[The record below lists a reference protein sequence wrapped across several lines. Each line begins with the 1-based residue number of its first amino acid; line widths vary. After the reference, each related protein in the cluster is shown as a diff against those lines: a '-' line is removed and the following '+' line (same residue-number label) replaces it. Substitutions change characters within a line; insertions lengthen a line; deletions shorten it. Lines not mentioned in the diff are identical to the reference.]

1 MAIHT
6 TGAQTTE
13 PPVAAPSAPAEAVP
27 ARRSCTDAVAYAVT
41 ACNGRPTPRR
51 LEGVRAAASVM
62 GWVLWILL
70 TLTTAAFLTFAPSM
84 L

>member
-1 MAIHT
+1 MAVHT
-6 TGAQTTE
+6 TRAQTTQ
-13 PPVAAPSAPAEAVP
+13 PHVAAPSAPAEAVP
-27 ARRSCTDAVAYAVT
+27 VQRFCTYPAVRAVAGCT
-41 ACNGRPTPRR
+41 QRPTPRR

-70 TLTTAAFLTFAPSM
+70 ALTVAAFLTFAPLM

>member
-1 MAIHT
+1 MAVHT
-6 TGAQTTE
+6 TGAQTHE
-13 PPVAAPSAPAEAVP
+13 PPVAALSAPAESVPVQRYCTAPTVHAAVGCAQRP
-27 ARRSCTDAVAYAVT
+27 ASS
-41 ACNGRPTPRR
+41 R

-70 TLTTAAFLTFAPSM
+70 TLTMAAFLTFAPVV

>member
-1 MAIHT
+1 MAVHT
-6 TGAQTTE
+6 TRAQTTE
-13 PPVAAPSAPAEAVP
+13 PHVAAPAGTMPVH
-27 ARRSCTDAVAYAVT
+27 RSCTDPAVRAMAGCT
-41 ACNGRPTPRR
+41 QRPTPRR

-70 TLTTAAFLTFAPSM
+70 VLTVAAFLTFAPSM

>member
-1 MAIHT
+1 MAVHT

-27 ARRSCTDAVAYAVT
+27 AHRSCSDPVAYAAT
-41 ACNGRPTPRR
+41 ACNGRPTPSR
-51 LEGVRAAASVM
+51 LEGVRAAASAM

-70 TLTTAAFLTFAPSM
+70 VLTMAAVLTFAPSM

>member
-1 MAIHT
+1 MAVHT
-6 TGAQTTE
+6 ARTHSTE
-13 PPVAAPSAPAEAVP
+13 HTVAAPSAPAEAMP
-27 ARRSCTDAVAYAVT
+27 AHRSCTDPAAYAAA
-41 ACNGRPTPRR
+41 ACTERPAPSR

-70 TLTTAAFLTFAPSM
+70 ALTMAAFLTFAPLM